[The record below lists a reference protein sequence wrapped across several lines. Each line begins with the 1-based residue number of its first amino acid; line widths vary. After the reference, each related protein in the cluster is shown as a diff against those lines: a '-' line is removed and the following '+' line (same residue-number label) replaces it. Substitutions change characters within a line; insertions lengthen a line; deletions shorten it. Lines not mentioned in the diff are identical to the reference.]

1 MSGPF
6 GNYVTPE
13 QFWRRDTILC
23 AAAGLAVWALS
34 RLVLEDLS
42 GWTLAALSLIRLGPA
57 TIALRRAALWLALPF
72 PYDLVFFAYYRRP
85 DWLPEQWS
93 REIGN
98 PTAFLIFL
106 SGLLLLSTLYTGLV
120 VRAACGAR
128 AETPV
133 RKLGIGIFALVA
145 LAVLL
150 SNPAYSVL
158 ALKFAA
164 EPVALAGWAAVAA
177 FACRRQQT

>member
-1 MSGPF
+1 MAGPF

-23 AAAGLAVWALS
+23 AAVGLAVWAAS
-34 RLVLEDLS
+34 RLVFEDLS

-57 TIALRRAALWLALPF
+57 TVTLRRATLWLALPF

-106 SGLLLLSTLYTGLV
+106 SALLLLSTLYTGFV

-133 RKLGIGIFALVA
+133 RKLGIAIFALVA
-145 LAVLL
+145 LAILL
-150 SNPAYSVL
+150 SNPSYSVL
-158 ALKFAA
+158 ALQFVA

-177 FACRRQQT
+177 FGCRQHRT